1 MKDAKVEVTE
11 EEIDAKIKEMAEMY
25 GQKEEEVKQNPE
37 LRKYVE
43 ESLKS
48 EKTIHYI
55 VDNAKI
61 K

>member
-1 MKDAKVEVTE
+1 
-11 EEIDAKIKEMAEMY
+11 MAEMY
-25 GQKEEEVKQNPE
+25 GQKEEEVKENAQ

-43 ESLKS
+43 ESLKTD
-48 EKTIHYI
+48 KTVHYI